1 MSQTN
6 RDAIAQVFIAYC
18 SKERYQCS
26 PMKESNA
33 LRLEISNLSERTIV
47 KIYDTRKI
55 QVQGPQN
62 KLKAEFEK
70 LKEDFEKNPR
80 DFLGF
85 EASEVVKSCAQKYD
99 IMLTTLRVNVKDSW
113 NSVTGVTVEITD
125 NPAGAT
131 EYRAKIT
138 RNKLSLTA
146 TQYSNGTLLLQG
158 KTDALWDECCDMV
171 EKVAIPSEKEVIVR
185 FISSNEKS
193 LEVFT
198 KRFTPELLELA
209 TTQIKEILGDVYDF
223 LEPHDQKWFV
233 ASKCLCIAQVPLPEF
248 SPLVMPASKAF
259 EGFAKKLL
267 VSIGLFDKDHFK
279 AKNANFANL
288 NDPANP
294 KRKAICDKEKH
305 ADTYLRKLSV
315 CLDTNRNFMMHS
327 DESTITKINSQ
338 EEAEEKLRTIF
349 KDTREI
355 FDYFSGLCPLTP

>member
-1 MSQTN
+1 MSETE

-18 SKERYQCS
+18 SKKRYQCS
-26 PMKESNA
+26 PTKESNA

-47 KIYDTRKI
+47 KIYDTRKV

-62 KLKAEFEK
+62 QLKAEFEK
-70 LKEDFEKNPR
+70 LKDDFEKNPR
-80 DFLGF
+80 AFLEF
-85 EASEVVKSCAQKYD
+85 EASEVKACAQKYD
-99 IMLTTLRVNVKDSW
+99 IMLPTLRTKVKDSW

-125 NPAGAT
+125 NPAGVT

-138 RNKLSLTA
+138 RNRLSLTA

-158 KTDALWDECCDMV
+158 KTDALWDECCDLV
-171 EKVAIPSEKEVIVR
+171 EKVATPSEKEVIVR

-193 LEVFT
+193 LEVFA

-209 TTQIKEILGDVYDF
+209 TTQVKEILGDVYDF
-223 LEPHDQKWFV
+223 LEPHDQKWFI
-233 ASKCLCIAQVPLPEF
+233 ASKCLCMAQVPLPEF
-248 SPLVMPASKAF
+248 SPLVMPASKSF

-279 AKNANFANL
+279 TKNASFSYL
-288 NDPANP
+288 NDPAHP
-294 KRKAICDKEKH
+294 KRKAICDREKH
-305 ADTYLRKLSV
+305 ADTYLRKLHV

-355 FDYFSGLCPLTP
+355 FDYFKGLYHLTP